1 MTETSKAYTFGRY
14 FLASGVVIF
23 AIGQSLLFI
32 VVAPLVR
39 SIGLTELQFGIT
51 FSLANISLIL
61 AGPYWGRRSDV
72 IGRKPVFIVGLF
84 GSSFGILLMAYTLNL
99 GMQGALATGGL
110 LAMIFTSRALYGLT
124 ASAIYPSASG
134 YIADVTAWHE
144 RAKGMALIGSANSMG
159 SILGPAIGG
168 ALTFMGVLY
177 PMYAAATISMLGGF
191 AAVLWLMEPE
201 QHAQRKAS
209 GDQDKQKI
217 KFSDKRLRPYMIM
230 WVNIFL
236 FFISLNF
243 ITAFYIQDQFGI
255 TDMAQIMR
263 TASLLL
269 ACMAVVITLI
279 QGVLFQFIK
288 ISPVVLLRLTAP
300 FFGAGLF
307 TMALAPNIPV
317 LALGFAIL
325 GGAFACA
332 TPGINGCASLAV
344 EPHEQGTAAGYLS
357 AANTSGAIMGPLV
370 GPILYYYV
378 QPNAPLLVGGTIMVI
393 LSAYALTIPA
403 PQPRISSGA

>member
-1 MTETSKAYTFGRY
+1 MTESSKAYTFGRY
-14 FLASGVVIF
+14 FLAGGVVIF

-32 VVAPLVR
+32 VVAPLAR
-39 SIGLTELQFGIT
+39 SIGLTEVQFGIT

-72 IGRKPVFIVGLF
+72 IGRKPVFIIGLF
-84 GSSFGILLMAYTLNL
+84 GSSIGILLMAYTLNL

-110 LAMIFTSRALYGLT
+110 MAMIFASRALYGLT
-124 ASAIYPSASG
+124 ASSIYPSAAG

-144 RAKGMALIGSANSMG
+144 RAKGMALIGSANSLG
-159 SILGPAIGG
+159 SIVGPAIGG

-177 PMYAAATISMLGGF
+177 PMYAAATISMLGGI
-191 AAVLWLMEPE
+191 ATIIWLMEPE

-209 GDQDKQKI
+209 GDKDKPKI
-217 KFSDKRLRPYMIM
+217 KFTDKRLRPYMIM

-243 ITAFYIQDQFGI
+243 VTAFYIQDQFGI
-255 TDMAQIMR
+255 TDMARVMR
-263 TASLLL
+263 TASVLLV
-269 ACMAVVITLI
+269 CMAAVITLI

-288 ISPVVLLRLTAP
+288 ISPFVLLRLTAP
-300 FFGAGLF
+300 LFGTGLF
-307 TMALAPNIPV
+307 TMAFAPNIVV
-317 LALGFAIL
+317 LGLGFAIL

-332 TPGINGCASLAV
+332 TPGINGSASLAV

-357 AANTSGAIMGPLV
+357 ASNTSGAIMGPLV
-370 GPILYYYV
+370 GPLLYYYV
-378 QPNAPLLVGGTIMVI
+378 QPNAPFLIGGTVMAI
-393 LSAYALTIPA
+393 LSIYALTIPA
-403 PQPRISSGA
+403 PQQRKTASA

>member
-1 MTETSKAYTFGRY
+1 MTEAY
-14 FLASGVVIF
+14 
-23 AIGQSLLFI
+23 
-32 VVAPLVR
+32 
-39 SIGLTELQFGIT
+39 
-51 FSLANISLIL
+51 
-61 AGPYWGRRSDV
+61 
-72 IGRKPVFIVGLF
+72 
-84 GSSFGILLMAYTLNL
+84 
-99 GMQGALATGGL
+99 
-110 LAMIFTSRALYGLT
+110 
-124 ASAIYPSASG
+124 
-134 YIADVTAWHE
+134 
-144 RAKGMALIGSANSMG
+144 
-159 SILGPAIGG
+159 
-168 ALTFMGVLY
+168 
-177 PMYAAATISMLGGF
+177 
-191 AAVLWLMEPE
+191 
-201 QHAQRKAS
+201 
-209 GDQDKQKI
+209 QDKQKI